1 MYLLDRNSQT
11 RILSVFEGAI
21 YNGFFLITQGF
32 LGTGLALEFGASEPV
47 IALIGVLPS
56 VSQLIQLIA
65 PFILRLVGNR
75 KKVMMICA
83 SAGRLSTAFIPV
95 TLALGINRQSLLL
108 IILAFFSFAASLAGN
123 FWVSIIRDVVPPDK
137 SARFF
142 SLRNV
147 IFTITNML
155 ITLLYSFILD
165 HSSGKTGF
173 VIITTMGAVSA
184 LVSLVLLGLHNDPPH
199 EISYGSGLFKAVT
212 RDKKFMTY
220 LRFYSFWSFSIAIA
234 SPFFAYH
241 ELVNMEL
248 DYSFL
253 SLLNIFSSTLTM
265 MFYLLWGRIADRI
278 GGQAVLEFGIF
289 GAFLKTFLWLFM
301 DRGTVYLLYIDTFI
315 GTASWSAINLCLFT
329 TMLELL
335 NGVDAETYYALLS
348 FSNGAF
354 ALAGSLVGGVL
365 ASYLNKF
372 TWTLGGHTFFGIQ
385 ILFLVTLV
393 LRGVSFLLLKRVKT
407 KKVVSVPGMVFNSAV
422 VIANRLAA
430 RPREFI
436 EVMIEKNKSRR
447 RSDNSD

>member
-108 IILAFFSFAASLAGN
+108 IILAFFSFAASFAGN

-173 VIITTMGAVSA
+173 VIITTMGQSVRWSA
-184 LVSLVLLGLHNDPPH
+184 L
-199 EISYGSGLFKAVT
+199 
-212 RDKKFMTY
+212 
-220 LRFYSFWSFSIAIA
+220 FYW
-234 SPFFAYH
+234 
-241 ELVNMEL
+241 V
-248 DYSFL
+248 
-253 SLLNIFSSTLTM
+253 
-265 MFYLLWGRIADRI
+265 
-278 GGQAVLEFGIF
+278 
-289 GAFLKTFLWLFM
+289 
-301 DRGTVYLLYIDTFI
+301 
-315 GTASWSAINLCLFT
+315 FT
-329 TMLELL
+329 TIL
-335 NGVDAETYYALLS
+335 
-348 FSNGAF
+348 
-354 ALAGSLVGGVL
+354 
-365 ASYLNKF
+365 
-372 TWTLGGHTFFGIQ
+372 HT
-385 ILFLVTLV
+385 
-393 LRGVSFLLLKRVKT
+393 R
-407 KKVVSVPGMVFNSAV
+407 
-422 VIANRLAA
+422 
-430 RPREFI
+430 
-436 EVMIEKNKSRR
+436 
-447 RSDNSD
+447 